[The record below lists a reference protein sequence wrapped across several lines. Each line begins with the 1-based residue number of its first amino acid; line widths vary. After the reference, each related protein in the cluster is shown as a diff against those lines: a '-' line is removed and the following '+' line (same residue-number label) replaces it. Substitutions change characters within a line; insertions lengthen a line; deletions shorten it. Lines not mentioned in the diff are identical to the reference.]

1 MMLASLSSSQRLLVC
16 VCFFVFVCVFQFMCA
31 FSNACV
37 RFLPDIRSLILLDHD
52 LDAAPVVGLHHRDYL
67 SINGIERETSEI
79 ERRRV

>member
-16 VCFFVFVCVFQFMCA
+16 VCVCLCA
-31 FSNACV
+31 FSNSCV
-37 RFLPDIRSLILLDHD
+37 RFQMHVCVFLPDIRSLILLDHD